1 MGKTSIRKFS
11 YLEYEIEII
20 RERRNLP
27 DVSKFEP
34 RLGVQVRYGLKF
46 DGQLT
51 DWSDFVEATDDEP
64 SANTLAEL
72 GLRRARALRRKEG
85 TVRVAPAA

>member
-11 YLEYEIEII
+11 YLDHDIEII
-20 RERRNLP
+20 RERCNLP
-27 DVSKFEP
+27 DISPFKP
-34 RLGVQVRYGLKF
+34 RLGIQVRYGLKF

-72 GLRRARALRRKEG
+72 GLRRARELRKKEA
-85 TVRVAPAA
+85 TVVVSPAA